1 VKTIMRRAPRWLAVL
16 LVALSTFFAAAAF
29 AGPRSGGSFSGRQG
43 FRSGGGYSMPS
54 SPGYSGGG
62 YGSPYSGGY
71 GYGGGSHF
79 FFLPGFG
86 GYGGGFGLFGSLAAM
101 LVVGLVVA
109 SVARAVRASR
119 GARSSQEGYQDA
131 YYGGGY
137 GDGGVVA
144 MPGRAYLYRLQLAF
158 GRSARGIQERLA
170 EFAARGDTESEA
182 GLAALLQQTAL
193 ELLREKDAVRYVGTD
208 ARGPLSFTNAET
220 TMNGLALTE
229 RGRFQ
234 VERVR
239 AAGGQVARSEATAE
253 EGKEALELVV
263 VTLLAATRTPLQSFG
278 DAGAPGSPDDLGPL
292 LSELGGVSPDAILGL
307 EVIWTPADPNDS
319 MTETDVMTT
328 YPDLRSV

>member
-1 VKTIMRRAPRWLAVL
+1 MTIMRRAPRWLAVL
-16 LVALSTFFAAAAF
+16 LVALSTFASAAAF

-54 SPGYSGGG
+54 PGYSGGG
-62 YGSPYSGGY
+62 YSRPYSGY

-86 GYGGGFGLFGSLAAM
+86 GYGYGGGFGLFGSLAAV

-119 GARSSQEGYQDA
+119 GARSNEYESPESY
-131 YYGGGY
+131 
-137 GDGGVVA
+137 GGVVA
-144 MPGRAYLYRLQLAF
+144 MPGRAYLYRLQLAL
-158 GRSARGIQERLA
+158 GRSARGIQDRLA

-193 ELLREKDAVRYVGTD
+193 ELLREKDAVRYLGTD

-220 TMNGLALTE
+220 AMNGMALGE

-239 AAGGQVARSEATAE
+239 AAGGHVARSEATAE

-263 VTLLAATRTPLQSFG
+263 VTVLAATRTPLQNFG
-278 DAGAPGSPDDLGPL
+278 STGETDWSEALGPL
-292 LSELGGVSPDAILGL
+292 LTELGGLAPDAILGL